1 MCMVCINVLG
11 DSSDHDQE
19 RVTPHA
25 RKPHPPD
32 NKGGSHNTDNVPI
45 KIYAE
50 GDHNVAK
57 AFKQLRKGVE
67 DEWIVHDL
75 TESVLFRMPQQKVSI
90 TTQDLLFFMLSL
102 DEHGI
107 YPH

>member
-1 MCMVCINVLG
+1 M
-11 DSSDHDQE
+11 
-19 RVTPHA
+19 TPHA

-32 NKGGSHNTDNVPI
+32 NKGGSQSTDNVPI

-90 TTQDLLFFMLSL
+90 ITQDYFSCLT
-102 DEHGI
+102 
-107 YPH
+107 